1 MGDWLGVRYNR
12 ISAVIELRILDLR
25 ISRIFYPILFGVFL
39 MPNLAV
45 AADLSQRPQSYCVSK
60 DGRDCFEAKL
70 ELGSAQVELIGATFF
85 RWFVF
90 DVYSAA
96 LYSSTDFASKKVFDG
111 TTPLVLQIRYRREFE
126 ATEMIDASYKILRK
140 QGAPI
145 ELMKDRLDRLNAAYK
160 GVKDGDA
167 YTLTYTPDNGGS
179 TSLRLNDTNLVTI
192 PGRDFAIHY
201 FNIWLSERDSLDSS
215 LRSELVNL
223 KCDKPLLA
231 CI

>member
-1 MGDWLGVRYNR
+1 M
-12 ISAVIELRILDLR
+12 SAVIEFRILKLK
-25 ISRIFYPILFGVFL
+25 ISQIFYPIVFSVIVT
-39 MPNLAV
+39 PILA
-45 AADLSQRPQSYCVSK
+45 AANDESPKPGPYCVS
-60 DGRDCFEAKL
+60 DDNRDCFDAQL
-70 ELGSAQVELIGATFF
+70 QLDSAQVELIGATFF

-111 TTPLVLQIRYRREFE
+111 TKPLVLQIRYRREFQ
-126 ATEMIDASYKILRK
+126 ATEMIDAAYKILRK

-145 ELMKDRLDRLNAAYK
+145 ELMKDRLDRLNSAYK
-160 GVKDGDA
+160 SVKDGDS
-167 YTLTYTPDNGGS
+167 YTLTYTPESGGS
-179 TSLRLNDTNLVTI
+179 TTLRLNNTNLISI
-192 PGRDFAIHY
+192 PGKDFAVHY

-215 LRSELVNL
+215 LRGELVNL